1 MSPEEPNAAVPAESC
16 PLCGGAASRWLVKND
31 LPIQRCAACDNRFLA
46 PADIPADLE
55 SLYTAE
61 YFTGGVATGY
71 PTYQQDAPMLERNFA
86 ERVRRIRRW
95 HAPGRILD
103 VGAAYGYFVKAA
115 REAGWQASG
124 VELAPDV
131 ARDASKLAQA
141 EIIAGDFLRVPLAP
155 GFDVITMFDVI
166 EHVRD
171 PLAWLVRAREL
182 LAPGGLLVI
191 ETGDVASPWARL
203 LGRHWYFLDPPQHL
217 WYFTG
222 DGLAA
227 LLARAG
233 FRAPP
238 ERWRSGRWVSLANI
252 AFKLVRLAPPSR
264 LRSRAIEFARTR
276 LAGSLYLRFGDTLLL
291 AAGKGAS

>member
-1 MSPEEPNAAVPAESC
+1 MSPAAASPIVPPGVC
-16 PLCGGAASRWLVKND
+16 PLCGGRSSRWLVKNA
-31 LPIQRCAACDNRFLA
+31 LPLERCASCDNRFLP
-46 PADIPADLE
+46 PAEIPADLE

-71 PTYQQDAPMLERNFA
+71 PTYQQDAPMLARNFA
-86 ERVRRIRRW
+86 ERIRRIGRW
-95 HAPGRILD
+95 RAPGRILD

-124 VELAPDV
+124 IELAPEV
-131 ARDASKLAQA
+131 AREAERLAGA
-141 EIIAGDFLRVPLAP
+141 PVIAGDFLRAPLDP
-155 GFDVITMFDVI
+155 GYDVITMFDVI

-171 PLAWLVRAREL
+171 PLAWLTRAREL

-191 ETGDVASPWARL
+191 ETGDVASRWARL

-217 WYFTG
+217 FYFTG
-222 DGLAA
+222 EGLAA

-233 FRAPP
+233 FRTPP

-264 LRSRAIEFARTR
+264 LRSAVIELARTR
-276 LAGSLYLRFGDTLLL
+276 LPGGLYLRFGDTLLL
-291 AAGKGAS
+291 AARRD

>member
-1 MSPEEPNAAVPAESC
+1 MAATRP
-16 PLCGGAASRWLVKND
+16 GACTTSGTRSRY
-31 LPIQRCAACDNRFLA
+31 IH
-46 PADIPADLE
+46 
-55 SLYTAE
+55 T
-61 YFTGGVATGY
+61 
-71 PTYQQDAPMLERNFA
+71 
-86 ERVRRIRRW
+86 
-95 HAPGRILD
+95 
-103 VGAAYGYFVKAA
+103 
-115 REAGWQASG
+115 
-124 VELAPDV
+124 
-131 ARDASKLAQA
+131 
-141 EIIAGDFLRVPLAP
+141 
-155 GFDVITMFDVI
+155 
-166 EHVRD
+166 
-171 PLAWLVRAREL
+171 LAWLVRAREL

-252 AFKLVRLAPPSR
+252 AFN
-264 LRSRAIEFARTR
+264 
-276 LAGSLYLRFGDTLLL
+276 LRFGDTLLL

>member
-1 MSPEEPNAAVPAESC
+1 MSPGAANAAAPSGIC
-16 PLCGGAASRWLVKND
+16 PLCGGASSFWLVKNA
-31 LPIQRCAACDNRFLA
+31 LPIQRCSACDNRFLA
-46 PADIPADLE
+46 PADVPVDLE
-55 SLYTAE
+55 SLYSTE
-61 YFTGGVATGY
+61 YFSGGVATGY

-86 ERVRRIRRW
+86 ERVRRISRW

-115 REAGWQASG
+115 REAGWDASG
-124 VELAPDV
+124 VELAPEV
-131 ARDASKLAQA
+131 AREAAQLAQA
-141 EIIAGDFLRVPLAP
+141 EIIAGDFLQVSLVP

-171 PLAWLVRAREL
+171 PLAWLVHAREL

-191 ETGDVASPWARL
+191 ETGDVASAWARW
-203 LGRHWYFLDPPQHL
+203 LGRYWYFLDPPQHL

-222 DGLAA
+222 AGLEA

-238 ERWRSGRWVSLANI
+238 QRWRSGRWVSLANI
-252 AFKLVRLAPPSR
+252 AFKLIRLAPPSR
-264 LRSRAIEFARTR
+264 LRSALIGFAQKR
-276 LAGSLYLRFGDTLLL
+276 LGGSLYLRFGDTLLL
-291 AAGKGAS
+291 ASKRD

>member
-1 MSPEEPNAAVPAESC
+1 MSPGAANAAAPSGIC
-16 PLCGGAASRWLVKND
+16 PLCGGASAFWLVKNA
-31 LPIQRCAACDNRFLA
+31 LPIQRCSACDNRFLA
-46 PADIPADLE
+46 PSDVPADLE
-55 SLYTAE
+55 SLYSTE
-61 YFTGGVATGY
+61 YFSGGVATGY

-86 ERVRRIRRW
+86 ERVRRISRW

-115 REAGWQASG
+115 REAGWDASG
-124 VELAPDV
+124 VELAPEV
-131 ARDASKLAQA
+131 AREAAQLAQA
-141 EIIAGDFLRVPLAP
+141 EIIAGDFLQVPLAP

-171 PLAWLVRAREL
+171 PLAWLVHAREL

-191 ETGDVASPWARL
+191 ETGDVASAWARW
-203 LGRHWYFLDPPQHL
+203 LGRYWYFLDPPQHL

-222 DGLAA
+222 AGLEA

-238 ERWRSGRWVSLANI
+238 QRWRSGRWVSLANI
-252 AFKLVRLAPPSR
+252 AFKLIRLAPPSR
-264 LRSRAIEFARTR
+264 LRSAVIEFAQTR
-276 LAGSLYLRFGDTLLL
+276 LGGSLYLRFGDTLLL
-291 AAGKGAS
+291 ASTFD

>member
-1 MSPEEPNAAVPAESC
+1 M
-16 PLCGGAASRWLVKND
+16 
-31 LPIQRCAACDNRFLA
+31 
-46 PADIPADLE
+46 
-55 SLYTAE
+55 
-61 YFTGGVATGY
+61 
-71 PTYQQDAPMLERNFA
+71 
-86 ERVRRIRRW
+86 
-95 HAPGRILD
+95 
-103 VGAAYGYFVKAA
+103 
-115 REAGWQASG
+115 
-124 VELAPDV
+124 
-131 ARDASKLAQA
+131 
-141 EIIAGDFLRVPLAP
+141 
-155 GFDVITMFDVI
+155 
-166 EHVRD
+166 
-171 PLAWLVRAREL
+171 RAREL

-252 AFKLVRLAPPSR
+252 AFN
-264 LRSRAIEFARTR
+264 
-276 LAGSLYLRFGDTLLL
+276 LRFGDTLLL

>member
-1 MSPEEPNAAVPAESC
+1 MSPGAANVVAPSGTC
-16 PLCGGAASRWLVKND
+16 PLCGGASSRWLVKND
-31 LPIQRCAACDNRFLA
+31 LPIQRCDVCDNRFLA

-55 SLYTAE
+55 SLYSAE

-86 ERVRRIRRW
+86 ERVRRIAAW

-115 REAGWQASG
+115 RAAGWDASG
-124 VELAPDV
+124 VELAPEV
-131 ARDASKLAQA
+131 AREAAKLAGA
-141 EIIAGDFLRVPLAP
+141 EIIAGDFLEVALAP

-191 ETGDVASPWARL
+191 ETGDVASAWARL

-217 WYFTG
+217 FYFTG
-222 DGLAA
+222 AGLEA

-233 FRAPP
+233 FRAPLQ
-238 ERWRSGRWVSLANI
+238 RWRSGRWVSLANI

-264 LRSRAIEFARTR
+264 ARSAVIEFAQTK
-276 LAGSLYLRFGDTLLL
+276 LGGSLYLRFGDTLLL
-291 AAGKGAS
+291 AAAKDAA

>member
-1 MSPEEPNAAVPAESC
+1 MSPGAASVVAPSGAC
-16 PLCGGAASRWLVKND
+16 PLCRGASSRWLVKNG
-31 LPIQRCAACDNRFLA
+31 LPIQRCSACDTRFLA
-46 PADIPADLE
+46 QDDIPADLE

-61 YFTGGVATGY
+61 YFAGGVATGY

-86 ERVRRIRRW
+86 ERVRRIGAW
-95 HAPGRILD
+95 HAPGRLLD

-115 REAGWQASG
+115 REAGWDASG
-124 VELAPDV
+124 VELAPEV
-131 ARDASKLAQA
+131 AREAAKLAGA
-141 EIIAGDFLRVPLAP
+141 EIIAGDFLEVALAP

-191 ETGDVASPWARL
+191 ETGDVASRWARL

-217 WYFTG
+217 FYFTG
-222 DGLAA
+222 AGLEA
-227 LLARAG
+227 LLLRAG

-238 ERWRSGRWVSLANI
+238 QRWRSGRWVSLANI

-264 LRSRAIEFARTR
+264 ARSAVIAFAQTR
-276 LAGSLYLRFGDTLLL
+276 LGGSLYLRFGDTLLL
-291 AAGKGAS
+291 AARLD

>member
-1 MSPEEPNAAVPAESC
+1 MSLGAGNAAAPSGIC

-31 LPIQRCAACDNRFLA
+31 LPIQRCGACDNRFLA
-46 PADIPADLE
+46 PADVPADLE
-55 SLYTAE
+55 SLYSVD
-61 YFTGGVATGY
+61 YFAGGIATGY

-86 ERVRRIRRW
+86 ERVRRISRW
-95 HAPGRILD
+95 RAPGRILD

-115 REAGWQASG
+115 REAGWDASG
-124 VELAPDV
+124 VELVPEV
-131 ARDASKLAQA
+131 AREAAQLAQA
-141 EIIAGDFLRVPLAP
+141 EIVAGDFLAVPLEP

-166 EHVRD
+166 EHVRE

-191 ETGDVASPWARL
+191 ETGDVASAWARL

-222 DGLAA
+222 DGLEA

-238 ERWRSGRWVSLANI
+238 HRWRSGRWVSLANI

-264 LRSRAIEFARTR
+264 LRSAVIELARTR
-276 LAGSLYLRFGDTLLL
+276 LGGSLYLRFGDTLLL
-291 AAGKGAS
+291 AARLD

>member
-1 MSPEEPNAAVPAESC
+1 MSSAASHQVAPPGVC
-16 PLCGGAASRWLVKND
+16 PLCGGASSRWLVKNA
-31 LPIQRCAACDNRFLA
+31 LPIERCASCDTRFL
-46 PADIPADLE
+46 PPSEIPADLE

-61 YFTGGVATGY
+61 YFSGGADTGY
-71 PTYQQDAPMLERNFA
+71 PSYQQDAPMLERNFA
-86 ERVRRIRRW
+86 ERVRRIGAWR
-95 HAPGRILD
+95 APGRLLD

-115 REAGWQASG
+115 CEAGWRASG
-124 VELAPDV
+124 IELAADV
-131 ARDASKLAQA
+131 AREGSRLAQA
-141 EIIAGDFLRVPLAP
+141 EILAGDFLTAPLAP

-171 PLAWLVRAREL
+171 PLAWLARARAL

-191 ETGDVASPWARL
+191 ETGDVASAWARL

-233 FRAPP
+233 FRAPA
-238 ERWRSGRWVSLANI
+238 ERWRSGRWVSLANV
-252 AFKLVRLAPPSR
+252 AFKLARLAPPSR
-264 LRSRAIEFARTR
+264 LRSAVIEFARTR
-276 LAGSLYLRFGDTLLL
+276 LPGGLYLRFGDTLLL
-291 AAGKGAS
+291 AASVD